1 MKPESNTENQES
13 PAPEISKNRK
23 ISAAW
28 IIPIIGVLLGIWFLQ
43 RNHEMKGPLIQV
55 TFEDANR
62 IVANK
67 TQVRCRSVI
76 IGKVETV
83 DLDSELNVSVKLR
96 IDKEFAHLV
105 RKESRFWVA
114 RPRVTFSGV
123 SGLETIIS
131 GSYIGLDPG
140 KKKGGAKKEFVGLES
155 PPITPSSIPGL
166 RLKLKTS
173 EPGPIDL
180 NSLLYFQG
188 SCVGKV
194 ESRSF
199 DVTSRETTFGVFIEE
214 KFVSLINTETRFW
227 RDSGPELNIGDK
239 GFELKI
245 PSVDSLISG
254 RIDLGVPSDI
264 HDGAPVEDGE
274 TFTLFNAKELAEAST
289 FDHADEFLILVNQSV
304 RGLSQS
310 APVEF
315 RGLLIGRVTKISYET
330 IEGFPVTQVP
340 ILIQL
345 DRRLLAKHF
354 PLGLKDGEYDY
365 LEKATKNGLRASL
378 KSNSILTGKLIVDF
392 DYYPDIPAE
401 PISKI
406 ANYKV
411 LPTAES
417 GLSRIEDGLAAA
429 LNKINKLPI
438 EPLLIELEQI
448 SKEGTVTMQEIR
460 GLLDNENGFIAKTEQ
475 AMTDASATLK
485 SLQKILDNKD
495 INEIP
500 TDLRATLA
508 ELKSTLKQ
516 FSSDGNVHGD
526 LLRTLEEI
534 RSTARSIERT
544 SDAIGDKPNSLLFG
558 KDKSSK
564 AIPRAKQ

>member
-1 MKPESNTENQES
+1 MKPEPNTENQES
-13 PAPEISKNRK
+13 PTPEITTNRR

-28 IIPIIGVLLGIWFLQ
+28 VIPILGILLGIWLLQ
-43 RNHEMKGPLIQV
+43 RHHEMKGPLIEV

-62 IVANK
+62 IVADK

-83 DLDSELNVSVKLR
+83 DLDNELNVSVKLR

-105 RKESRFWVA
+105 REESRFWVA
-114 RPRVTFSGV
+114 RPRIAFSGI

-140 KKKGGAKKEFVGLES
+140 KRKGGAKKKFVGLES

-173 EPGPIDL
+173 EPGPIHL

-199 DVTSRETTFGVFIEE
+199 DVTSRDTTFGVFIED
-214 KFVSLINTETRFW
+214 KFASLINTETRFW
-227 RDSGPELNIGDK
+227 RNNGPQLDIGDK

-245 PSVDSLISG
+245 PPIDSLISG
-254 RIDLGVPSDI
+254 RIDLGVPTDI
-264 HDGAPVEDGE
+264 LDGEAVKDGE
-274 TFTLFNAKELAEAST
+274 TLTLFSSKELAEAST
-289 FDHADEFLILVNQSV
+289 FDHADEFLLLVNQSV

-315 RGLLIGRVTKISYET
+315 RGLLIGRVTKISYEL
-330 IEGFPVTQVP
+330 IKDVPVNQVP

-354 PLGLKDGEYDY
+354 PLGLKDSESDY
-365 LEKATKNGLRASL
+365 FEKATKNGLRASL
-378 KSNSILTGKLIVDF
+378 KSNSLITGKLTVNF
-392 DYYPDIPAE
+392 DYYPDTPAD
-401 PISKI
+401 PIVKL
-406 ANYKV
+406 AGYKV
-411 LPTAES
+411 LPTVEY
-417 GLSRIEDGLAAA
+417 GLSNIEDGLAAA
-429 LNKINKLPI
+429 LHKINSLPI
-438 EPLLIELEQI
+438 EPLLMELEKV
-448 SKEGTVTMQEIR
+448 SKEGSITMQEIR
-460 GLLDNENGFIAKTEQ
+460 EILNNKDGFIVKTTQ
-475 AMTDASATLK
+475 TMTDASATLK

-495 INEIP
+495 VNEIP
-500 TDLRATLA
+500 ADLRATLA
-508 ELKSTLKQ
+508 ELKSALKP
-516 FSSDGNVHGD
+516 FSKDGNLHGD

-534 RSTARSIERT
+534 RSAARSIEKT
-544 SDAIGDKPNSLLFG
+544 SDTIGGKPNSLLFG

-564 AIPRAKQ
+564 AIPRARK